1 MPAKVK
7 EKELPDSTS
16 RAQATA
22 SASKPIAPA
31 PVEPP
36 GEDFVLPP
44 DSGFNLGPPPP
55 GPSAE
60 MPEEIRETIVGMIVY
75 VVDIIHDDAA
85 EATAYDGWRLSPKEK
100 ELWTYVLTEIVPRL
114 PVKYAILIIS
124 VVALAIAEG
133 RKVMGY
139 MRFRAILA
147 AQQKSGVR
155 V

>member
-1 MPAKVK
+1 
-7 EKELPDSTS
+7 
-16 RAQATA
+16 
-22 SASKPIAPA
+22 
-31 PVEPP
+31 
-36 GEDFVLPP
+36 
-44 DSGFNLGPPPP
+44 
-55 GPSAE
+55 